1 MGRGAVLN
9 NAPYDLAAAALCAQE
24 AGAVVTDAA
33 GASLDDRLLLG
44 SGPAFQM
51 SVIVA
56 GNRLL
61 HSRLVD
67 AIDEGVERLRRS
79 MASRE
84 HPP

>member
-1 MGRGAVLN
+1 M
-9 NAPYDLAAAALCAQE
+9 
-24 AGAVVTDAA
+24 VTDAA

-51 SVIVA
+51 SVIIA

-79 MASRE
+79 MAS
-84 HPP
+84 